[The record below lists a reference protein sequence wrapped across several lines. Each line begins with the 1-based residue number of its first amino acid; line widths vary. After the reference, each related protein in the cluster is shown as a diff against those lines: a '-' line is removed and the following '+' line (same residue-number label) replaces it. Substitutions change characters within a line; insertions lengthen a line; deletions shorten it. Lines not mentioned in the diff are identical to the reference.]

1 MKKFLFPVCA
11 VLAILGCGGDVN
23 DNMPCLTCDGSE
35 GYPSCDEM
43 FETLDVCMSIGNGN
57 PEACLMRACNDNN
70 LERCITYFQECA
82 SQW

>member
-1 MKKFLFPVCA
+1 MKKFLFSVCT
-11 VLAILGCGGDVN
+11 VLAIFGCGGDVN

-43 FETLDVCMSIGNGN
+43 FEIYYECYMSIGN
-57 PEACLMRACNDNN
+57 PEVCLRGACNDNN